1 VPEKVELGKSMGRV
15 YICPFCDLEKES
27 KKQMDFHLRYGH
39 ADLYPLIREE
49 KTKEQVEEKLMRL
62 KEQKNLLEKE
72 IQLMQAII
80 EEKQE

>member
-1 VPEKVELGKSMGRV
+1 MHEKVELGKSMGRKYV
-15 YICPFCDLEKES
+15 CPFCDLEKES
-27 KKQMDFHLRYGH
+27 KKQIDFHLRYGH
-39 ADLYPLIREE
+39 ADLYPLISEE
-49 KTKEQVEEKLMRL
+49 KTKEEVEQKLMTL